1 MGARKAET
9 LLQSVRRHLRNGYI
23 ILTERGAAALYGAA
37 MREAAKLIDSP
48 VGVFLAPQDIAREGL
63 ALARAQGIRA
73 AIGAVLRQ
81 IAAEYDPPLGRSR
94 NPVNEAARVH
104 APRYHSTYELTKPD
118 GVVPARRPINDV
130 DFAIEVPF
138 SFTPAPAARGPVAA
152 IIHAF
157 YPEEIDSAL
166 ARLANAPCAVDL
178 FLSTDTDAKRREIEA
193 RTAIWSKGRVEIRV
207 LPNRGRDI
215 GAKFVGFRDV
225 YDSYDLFLHLH
236 LKKSPHGGAPLA
248 RWRDYLFDNLLGS
261 PDIAGSILSL
271 FDDPRLGIVFP
282 QHLFEIRGIL
292 NWGYDYDLARA
303 LMRRLGV
310 EINKDLVLEFPSG
323 SMFWGRS
330 AALRPLLDAGLTYDD
345 FPEESGQVDGTMAH
359 AIERIVLMAAESRGF
374 EWLKVVRRDLY
385 PMQGTVLPVNA
396 SQDIERYRLRVFQPC
411 LGTVNAELPP
421 YARKVKEARPIA
433 SYPSRSA
440 RPRLNLIVPT
450 VNPQQTFG
458 GVATALKLFSE
469 WADRL
474 GTEVD
479 RRIVVTDAEIESEAY
494 SGLAGLTPAPF
505 TQSLDVLERSI
516 IDAKE
521 RAGGRLDLRARD
533 LFVASAWWTVDIV
546 RGLESDRA
554 RSFGGAR
561 PFVYLIQDDEPN
573 FDGWGSRYA
582 LADSSYRHGD
592 DTIAIVN
599 SEELFLSMTG
609 RRRFRHAFCL
619 PYEINARISERL
631 ASRPRE
637 RTILVYGRP
646 AVARNAFELIC
657 EALKQWQQRDPVRA
671 SRWRIVFL
679 GEAFEAPLAYPVQ
692 NATVEGKVGLD
703 AYADHLNRASVGVS
717 LMISP
722 HPSYPPLEM
731 AEAGLITIA
740 NSYPGKDLRRRFPG
754 IVSLD
759 DLQVASLTDAIEQ
772 AVAAAEPNI
781 GATTAR
787 RIGVRPDLPGPL
799 AEPDA
804 IAQVLRAALV

>member
-9 LLQSVRRHLRNGYI
+9 ILQSVRRHLRNGYV
-23 ILTERGAAALYGAA
+23 ILTERGVAALYGAA

-63 ALARAQGIRA
+63 ALARAQGVRA
-73 AIGAVLRQ
+73 AVGAVLRQ

-94 NPVNEAARVH
+94 NPVNEAARGQ

-138 SFTPAPAARGPVAA
+138 AFTPAPASRGTVAA

-157 YPEEIDSAL
+157 YPEELEPAL
-166 ARLANAPCAVDL
+166 ARLANAPCALDL
-178 FLSTDTDAKRREIEA
+178 FLSTDTEAKRQEIEA
-193 RTAIWSKGRVEIRV
+193 RTAAWSKGRVEIRV

-225 YDSYDLFLHLH
+225 YDRYDLFIHLH

-261 PDIAGSILSL
+261 PAIAGSILSL

-385 PMQGTVLPVNA
+385 PMQGTVLPVSA
-396 SQDIERYRLRVFQPC
+396 PQDIERHRLRVFQPC
-411 LGTVNAELPP
+411 LGAVNAELPP

-433 SYPSRSA
+433 SYPSRNV

-479 RRIVVTDAEIESEAY
+479 RRIVVTDAEIEPDAY
-494 SGLAGLTPAPF
+494 AGLSGLTPAPF

-521 RAGGRLDLRARD
+521 RAGGRLDLRARY

-592 DTIAIVN
+592 ETIAVIN
-599 SEELFLSMTG
+599 SEELFLTMTG
-609 RRRFRHAFCL
+609 RHRFRHAFCL
-619 PYEINARISERL
+619 PYEINARISQRL
-631 ASRPRE
+631 EPRPRE
-637 RTILVYGRP
+637 RTILIYGRP

-671 SRWRIVFL
+671 SRWRVVFL
-679 GEAFEAPLAYPVQ
+679 GEAFEPPLAYPVQ

-804 IAQVLRAALV
+804 IAQVLRTALA